1 MLLWSNAKSLPF
13 SSNKQ
18 TTEGGEWGGEGCAS
32 VRAGFGCSS
41 QRGRVHD
48 LQHAVVDAVNSCV
61 VTLGLCSLH
70 VGHVAVHDFH
80 QRLRVVEAL
89 LPLAEHCV
97 FCVEER

>member
-1 MLLWSNAKSLPF
+1 
-13 SSNKQ
+13 
-18 TTEGGEWGGEGCAS
+18 
-32 VRAGFGCSS
+32 
-41 QRGRVHD
+41 
-48 LQHAVVDAVNSCV
+48 
-61 VTLGLCSLH
+61 LH